1 MLPNL
6 QNTNKPRA
14 VIYCRVSTKQQVD
27 EGNSLSTQERL
38 CREYA
43 FKQGYEV
50 SEVFI
55 EKGESAKTK
64 DRTELQKMMSFCAIK
79 KNNVSYVVVYKLDRF
94 SRNTDDYSYLR
105 IILKRYGIYIKST
118 TEYFENT
125 PAGRF
130 MENIISNVSQFDN
143 DVRTERAVNGSRDA
157 MVEGRYVW
165 IAPYGYDNIK
175 VAGKG
180 TIAPNEF
187 APILRQTFE
196 EIAKNEYPVEVIRRK
211 MFHIG
216 LVSKKGKPVS
226 RSHFYRMLK
235 NEVYAGWIIKFGER
249 HKGVFQPIVPEELF
263 EQVQKILKYRNRKN
277 QTYKT
282 KHPDFPLR
290 RFVSHPNG
298 MKLTGSW
305 NHGKTKKYPYY
316 RYLGH
321 RKMNYPKEA
330 LETQFKAF
338 MDQFALKEEHMD
350 TLKYK
355 LKGALEKGL
364 NSRGKD
370 QSAVLKKIATL
381 KEKQSRLVEK
391 NMAGFITN
399 EIMRDQLQRID
410 NELIDLNAT
419 LYREPCLNANID
431 VLVNDASLLL
441 TNPSK
446 IWEKANLE
454 NKMRIQVFNFPYC
467 ITFDGENY
475 RTPEICRLYK
485 AKIHF
490 LDTDSLSVRAKESFI
505 KLHPK
510 VANLPS
516 VNGDKN
522 APSNADNPN
531 TEEYWMEVL
540 EELKVAGDIVK
551 SVEFVKNLE
560 TI

>member
-1 MLPNL
+1 MLPNP
-6 QNTNKPRA
+6 QNTTKPQA

-43 FKQGYEV
+43 LKQGYEV
-50 SEVFI
+50 AAVYI

-79 KNNVSYVVVYKLDRF
+79 KNNISYVVVYKLDRF

-157 MVEGRYVW
+157 MVDGRYVW

-175 VAGKG
+175 IAGKG
-180 TIAPNEF
+180 TIAPNQY

-216 LVSKKGKPVS
+216 LVSKKGTPVS
-226 RSHFYRMLK
+226 RSHFYRMLR
-235 NEVYAGWIIKFGER
+235 NEVYAGWIVKFGER
-249 HKGVFQPIVPEELF
+249 HKGVFQQIISEELF

-277 QTYKT
+277 QTYQT
-282 KHPDFPLR
+282 IHPDFPLR
-290 RFVSHPNG
+290 RFVSHPDG

-305 NHGKTKKYPYY
+305 NQGKFKKYPYY

-321 RKMNYPKEA
+321 SMMNYPKDA
-330 LETQFKAF
+330 LEEQFKAF
-338 MDQFALKEEHMD
+338 MDTYSLKEEHFEKLKKK
-350 TLKYK
+350 LKY
-355 LKGALEKGL
+355 ALENGL
-364 NSRGKD
+364 NSRQKD
-370 QSAVLKKIATL
+370 QINIRKKIADL
-381 KEKQSRLVEK
+381 KEKQGKLIEK
-391 NMAGFITN
+391 NMSGFISN
-399 EIMRDQLQRID
+399 EIMRDQLQKID
-410 NELIDLNAT
+410 NQLIDLNAL
-419 LYREPCLNANID
+419 LYKDPQLNVNLEH
-431 VLVNDASLLL
+431 LVNDAELLIK
-441 TNPSK
+441 NPSK

-454 NKMRIQVFNFPYC
+454 NKMRIQVFNFPQG
-467 ITFDGENY
+467 ITFNGEIFQ
-475 RTPEICRLYK
+475 TPEICRLYK
-485 AKIHF
+485 AKTLFLEIH
-490 LDTDSLSVRAKESFI
+490 SLSVLAKESFI
-505 KLHPK
+505 KFPLE

-516 VNGDKN
+516 INGDKS
-522 APSNADNPN
+522 APPNADNPN
-531 TEEYWMEVL
+531 TEEYWMEVV
-540 EELKVAGDIVK
+540 EELKIAGEIVK
-551 SVEFVKNLE
+551 NVQAIDSS
-560 TI
+560 